1 MTAKRTARW
10 RGLAALIVILIVIGV
25 VLSLLFTSPANPS
38 QGQDNLLTAEQAKMK
53 GLAEARI
60 AGLVG
65 EPTSV
70 NATLTDLEDYT
81 RVSTFG
87 TGSLGADAGNVGWHP
102 DKEIWVITFEGT
114 VKMTLPSSGGETYDN
129 ITIALDAQTGE
140 IIGTDAYPNGY
151 TPPYK

>member
-10 RGLAALIVILIVIGV
+10 RGLAALIVIGIV
-25 VLSLLFTSPANPS
+25 LPLLFTSAVNPS

-53 GLAEARI
+53 GLAEAGI

-70 NATLTDLEDYT
+70 NATLTDLEGYT

-87 TGSLGADAGNVGWHP
+87 TGSLGADAVNVVWHP

-114 VKMTLPSSGGETYDN
+114 VKMTLPGSGSETYDN